1 MNSLTSPCSH
11 YWSHFLLPIL
21 VLLSLILTSIF
32 LTACSGNFKTEEEK
46 SAVKQRIRLANLEIT
61 QQKGYPIS
69 CGDVVEVKFLY
80 HSSLSDRM
88 RVRPDGCI
96 SLPYLQDIKVAG
108 KTPADLQKELVEKY
122 SRELRNPE
130 ITVIVREFAGRQIY
144 IGGDVKAPQMI
155 QMNTPMTALQA
166 IIMAGDIMPSG
177 VASDV
182 LILRSSLDDGAP
194 EAISVDIEA
203 VKEGRSRDVIL
214 RSYDIVHV
222 PRSTIANIGDYV
234 ELYINRIVPRSVN
247 FPFMYYLN
255 AIPITQE
262 SGKNHQE

>member
-1 MNSLTSPCSH
+1 MNRSTRHCSH
-11 YWSHFLLPIL
+11 YRYRFLLSIV
-21 VLLSLILTSIF
+21 VLLSMTLTSIL
-32 LTACSGNFKTEEEK
+32 LTGCSGSFKTEEEK
-46 SAVKQRIRLANLEIT
+46 SAIKQRIRLANLEIT
-61 QQKGYPIS
+61 QQEGYPIA

-80 HSSLSDRM
+80 HSTLSDRM

-144 IGGDVKAPQMI
+144 VGGDVKAPQMI

-177 VASDV
+177 VASNV
-182 LILRSSLDDGAP
+182 LILRSNMDGGAP
-194 EAISVDIEA
+194 EAISVDIDA
-203 VKEGRSRDVIL
+203 VKEGKSHDVIL
-214 RSYDIVHV
+214 RPYDIVHV

-255 AIPITQE
+255 ARPITQ
-262 SGKNHQE
+262 K